1 MKKLL
6 PVILIILSFN
16 TIAEVERVKLFSSVD
31 KSRVCGESYI
41 SIDRNYQVI
50 FPEIDKEIGINEQI
64 IYKGITS
71 HVTFYNIKK
80 GFLYI
85 VSTKIRDDLPKDS
98 SVLDRVE
105 VRMKRYSKKFPDFF
119 SGERGK
125 GKFGRTYDFTL
136 MHATNPNL
144 LGNKPRPYPIGV
156 LVSHGLNTE
165 KIDRLAVHR
174 YFVSNG
180 YMVEVAALLHTKD
193 TFKNINKNEMISTGK
208 DWVNMIEEGIKFGEF
223 TACKKT

>member
-6 PVILIILSFN
+6 PVILFILSFN

-50 FPEIDKEIGINEQI
+50 FPEIDKEIGINEQM
-64 IYKGITS
+64 
-71 HVTFYNIKK
+71 HATFYNLKK

-85 VSTKIRDDLPKDS
+85 VSTKIRDGLPKGS

-156 LVSHGLNTE
+156 LVSHGLNPE

-180 YMVEVAALLHTKD
+180 YMFEVAALLHTKD
-193 TFKNINKNEMISTGK
+193 TFKKLNKKEIISTGK
-208 DWVNMIEEGIKFGEF
+208 EWINMIEQGIKFGEF
-223 TACKKT
+223 TICEKT